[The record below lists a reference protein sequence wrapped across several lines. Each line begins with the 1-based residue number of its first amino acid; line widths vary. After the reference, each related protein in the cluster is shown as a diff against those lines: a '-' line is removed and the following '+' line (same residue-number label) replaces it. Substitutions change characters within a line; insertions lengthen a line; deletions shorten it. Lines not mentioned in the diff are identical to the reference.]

1 MIPSEDNNKSTASL
15 LTALV
20 IGLAAGALL
29 SSALA
34 APKGSEARQKLA
46 ELREEL
52 EKYICDHKTI
62 GNSEREDPE
71 SDRPV

>member
-34 APKGSEARQKLA
+34 ASKGSETRQKLG

-52 EKYICDHKTI
+52 EKYICGHKTI
-62 GNSEREDPE
+62 GNLEREDPE